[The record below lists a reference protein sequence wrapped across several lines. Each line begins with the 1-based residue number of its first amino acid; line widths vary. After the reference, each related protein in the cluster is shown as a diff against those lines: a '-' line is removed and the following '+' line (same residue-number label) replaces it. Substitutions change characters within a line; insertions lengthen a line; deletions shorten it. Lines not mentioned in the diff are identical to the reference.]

1 MKNDIFTYGTSKLL
15 GLMANKHKVT
25 LLEGSGVTDLTAWPG
40 IASKHFLAYAVLLK
54 HSRDH
59 EASLLVGRGDWK

>member
-40 IASKHFLAYAVLLK
+40 IASKHFSVCCMSEQQPKAHY
-54 HSRDH
+54 HSVDRQ
-59 EASLLVGRGDWK
+59 